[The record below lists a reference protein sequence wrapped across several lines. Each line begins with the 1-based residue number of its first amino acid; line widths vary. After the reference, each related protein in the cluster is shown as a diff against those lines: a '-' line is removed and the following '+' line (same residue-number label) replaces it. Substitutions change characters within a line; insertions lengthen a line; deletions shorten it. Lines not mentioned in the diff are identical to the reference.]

1 MEMRRAI
8 PYTSGSLILKQ
19 FILKQRK
26 KYFIY
31 TSQKN
36 KAFDLFY
43 SYIQHFL
50 NLIIRTIPLAILRY
64 C

>member
-1 MEMRRAI
+1 MRKAI
-8 PYTSGSLILKQ
+8 PCALGNLILKQ

-36 KAFDLFY
+36 KVFDLFY
-43 SYIQHFL
+43 SYIQQFFT
-50 NLIIRTIPLAILRY
+50 LIIRVIALAIVGY